1 MLLCEHYF
9 REGGELT
16 INTAAKVTDQM
27 ENILDIRE
35 HDVPYHVRVA
45 IDLKLNV
52 GHWYEVKGRG
62 LDNPDICLLEEQP
75 DRPEPVVCAFDIE
88 TTKLPLKFPDAAT
101 DSIMMIS
108 YMVDGQ
114 VKGQHRVGWECWL
127 LIEGLWLPVNTYSN
141 RPPQKHKQVKQV
153 EISLSHRQLG
163 VRIHYGLSLGH
174 LN

>member
-1 MLLCEHYF
+1 
-9 REGGELT
+9 
-16 INTAAKVTDQM
+16 M

-62 LDNPDICLLEEQP
+62 LDNPDIRLVEDQP

-88 TTKLPLKFPDAAT
+88 TTKLPLKFPDPAT

-114 VKGQHRVGWECWL
+114 VGTATQQSRGVGYRRRE
-127 LIEGLWLPVNTYSN
+127 N
-141 RPPQKHKQVKQV
+141 
-153 EISLSHRQLG
+153 G
-163 VRIHYGLSLGH
+163 VFWSPG
-174 LN
+174 

>member
-1 MLLCEHYF
+1 M
-9 REGGELT
+9 
-16 INTAAKVTDQM
+16 
-27 ENILDIRE
+27 DIRE

-62 LDNPDICLLEEQP
+62 LDNPEIRLLEEQP

-88 TTKLPLKFPDAAT
+88 TTKLPLKFPDPAT

-114 VKGQHRVGWECWL
+114 VKGGQKLGRVM
-127 LIEGLWLPVNTYSN
+127 
-141 RPPQKHKQVKQV
+141 RP
-153 EISLSHRQLG
+153 G
-163 VRIHYGLSLGH
+163 
-174 LN
+174 